1 MAQNFSAFVLQ
12 SKLKLARIRSM
23 IRVDFNSNMNASF
36 ILARVS
42 PITGNLNEVEIPMSI
57 EDYALAMRAWKK
69 GALIQDAFP
78 TLPAP
83 IREFVMSG
91 ITPAEWDDMFGR
103 DDEVSDEGFDPY
115 SNTYTDDC

>member
-1 MAQNFSAFVLQ
+1 MLQ
-12 SKLKLARIRSM
+12 SHAKVARIRSM
-23 IRVDFNSNMNASF
+23 IRVEFNSNMNETF

-42 PITGNLNEVEIPMSI
+42 PITGNLNEVEIPMTI
-57 EDYALAMRAWKK
+57 EAYALGMRAWKK

-83 IREFVMSG
+83 IREFIMSG
-91 ITPAEWDDMFGR
+91 ITPQEWDDMFGMGG
-103 DDEVSDEGFDPY
+103 DDVSDEGFDPY

>member
-1 MAQNFSAFVLQ
+1 
-12 SKLKLARIRSM
+12 M
-23 IRVDFNSNMNASF
+23 IRVEFDSNMNETF

-57 EDYALAMRAWKK
+57 EAYALAMRAWKK

-83 IREFVMSG
+83 IREFIMSG
-91 ITPAEWDDMFGR
+91 ITPQEWDDMFGMG

>member
-1 MAQNFSAFVLQ
+1 MLQ
-12 SKLKLARIRSM
+12 SHAKVARIRSM
-23 IRVDFNSNMNASF
+23 IRVEFNSNMNETF

-57 EDYALAMRAWKK
+57 EAYALGMRAWKK

-83 IREFVMSG
+83 IREFIMSG
-91 ITPAEWDDMFGR
+91 ITPQEWDDMFGMG
-103 DDEVSDEGFDPY
+103 DDDVSDEGFDPY